1 MRKTNKFHPLKIL
14 AAAGYSLGVLCLG
27 IAMVLGV
34 TPASVSFAQSGS
46 GAIWTTNNSCGAPQ
60 NVNQYAV
67 GDVVYINGDNFDADE
82 AFAWDITRVSGGMPK
97 PTVALGNDAADGT
110 GAFCFAAYTILSS
123 DAGQTYQATVGDVKS
138 DNFRVDGAEPE
149 ATNTPLPTNTA
160 VPPTEPAISCSLPG
174 PTVGQLVNIST
185 GPFIR
190 SDQSEAQAKIGPLG
204 ASLPAGTYKIT
215 LSTYDNHTTHV
226 GPDQPNERWVLILL
240 DSSGVEVTRSQAIG
254 DLPGADNWLTQVTD
268 SNLVVSRD
276 VVSVV
281 AYHAVYPDTSS
292 PNSLVPV
299 CGSIAA
305 VQVEP
310 TPTNT
315 PIPPTETPVPTDVPP
330 TNTPDPT
337 DPPES
342 TPTNTPDPTDPAPT
356 SVPPTRVP
364 PTDVPP
370 PISTSP
376 AVLIPVTGLDFNLSG
391 GMINGLFNDLGIA
404 LLGFGFLMHGAW
416 LHFGK
421 EE

>member
-1 MRKTNKFHPLKIL
+1 
-14 AAAGYSLGVLCLG
+14 
-27 IAMVLGV
+27 
-34 TPASVSFAQSGS
+34 
-46 GAIWTTNNSCGAPQ
+46 
-60 NVNQYAV
+60 
-67 GDVVYINGDNFDADE
+67 
-82 AFAWDITRVSGGMPK
+82 
-97 PTVALGNDAADGT
+97 
-110 GAFCFAAYTILSS
+110 
-123 DAGQTYQATVGDVKS
+123 
-138 DNFRVDGAEPE
+138 
-149 ATNTPLPTNTA
+149 
-160 VPPTEPAISCSLPG
+160 
-174 PTVGQLVNIST
+174 
-185 GPFIR
+185 
-190 SDQSEAQAKIGPLG
+190 
-204 ASLPAGTYKIT
+204 
-215 LSTYDNHTTHV
+215 
-226 GPDQPNERWVLILL
+226 
-240 DSSGVEVTRSQAIG
+240 
-254 DLPGADNWLTQVTD
+254 
-268 SNLVVSRD
+268 VVSRD

-292 PNSLVPV
+292 PNSVVPV
-299 CGSIAA
+299 CGSIAE

-315 PIPPTETPVPTDVPP
+315 PIPPTETPVPTDIPP

-356 SVPPTRVP
+356 SIPPTRVP